1 VAFDSLFPAFILV
14 SRRSSD
20 CRTSDCGH
28 DTIARVTDIWDR
40 QIMKIS
46 KGKLLVRVLCPALIW
61 TPLAAPG
68 QTPGSP
74 AGESGLAEITVTAQ
88 KRDQNI
94 QDVPIDMVAL
104 SGEMLQNR
112 SITSIVQLGNY
123 TPGVQLSNSSQ
134 IVGSSQSLS
143 AFIRGIGQDDFSAG
157 FDPGVGTYID
167 GVYLARTIGA
177 NVNLLDVE
185 RVEIL
190 KGPQGTLFGRNTI
203 GGAISV
209 ATRDPAPTAGIT
221 AELTG
226 GRFDRYGGR
235 FVADLPLSD
244 ALLSSIAVSASSVSG
259 FEKRI
264 PFPGASAY
272 ASDSISEFAG
282 LGIVPGEGAHST
294 LGGSDDVDVRG
305 KLLWKAT
312 ERLRVTLIADY
323 AHSSGSTQPYT
334 LIAVSTA
341 PGTLSGVYNTCINTP
356 VAALAAMGLGAVCG
370 PRLGPGTALGGV
382 NTDANPGN
390 NRLPY
395 DSRFI
400 TGNFDTTYGTGN
412 NFSQLDNWG
421 LASTIT
427 YEIFDHI
434 ALKSITAFR
443 RQDWNV
449 GTDPDGSPII
459 MFEPNILQDEHQVS
473 QEFQLTGD
481 AIADRLHWLLG
492 SYYLS
497 EDATEQ
503 QNPILA
509 GGMFPIYNPT
519 VLQTE
524 SGAAF
529 THLNFKLTDRWQIT
543 AGGRYTKEKKW
554 VATNQQD
561 LNLFLAKLG
570 VPASAYPDPSILTQ
584 LLPIAQQERSFD
596 NFSPHLG
603 LEYHPADDMMLYAS
617 FSKGYKSGGWTTRVS
632 FPQKIVPTFD
642 PETAATYEIGMKSQF
657 LDHRL
662 QVDLAAFTTQY
673 KAIQLLIQEGVSP
686 TFVNAGDARIK
697 GIEID
702 TEAAIT
708 DTLHVTASAGYID
721 AFYTSIEDPTG
732 VITLESSLPKVAKWT
747 AHIGADYQI
756 HLPWSGSVTLRG
768 DDSFKSRVAN
778 DADNTPQLFAQGVS
792 LVDLSATYRPS
803 LGNWSFIAGGT
814 NVTNRRYL
822 VNGETQLGG
831 AGMIFGVSN
840 RPAEWYVT
848 ARTKF

>member
-1 VAFDSLFPAFILV
+1 VK
-14 SRRSSD
+14 RS
-20 CRTSDCGH
+20 T
-28 DTIARVTDIWDR
+28 ARP
-40 QIMKIS
+40 
-46 KGKLLVRVLCPALIW
+46 LVRLLRLAVIGM
-61 TPLAAPG
+61 PLAAWG
-68 QTPGSP
+68 QTPPSFSD
-74 AGESGLAEITVTAQ
+74 ESGLAEITVTAQ
-88 KRDQNI
+88 KRSQNI

-104 SGEMLQNR
+104 SGEMLQDR
-112 SITSIVQLGNY
+112 SITSIVQIGDY
-123 TPGVQLSNSSQ
+123 VPSVQLSNSSQ

-157 FDPGVGTYID
+157 FDPGVGTYVD
-167 GVYLARTIGA
+167 GVYLARTVGA

-209 ATRDPAPTAGIT
+209 VTRDPAPIGGLS

-235 FVADLPLSD
+235 FIADLPISD
-244 ALLSSIAVSASSVSG
+244 VLLSSVAMSASSVSG

-272 ASDSISEFAG
+272 AADTVSDFAG
-282 LGIVPGEGAHST
+282 LGIVPGIGAHST
-294 LGGSDDVDVRG
+294 LGGSDDVNVRA
-305 KLLWKAT
+305 KLLWKAAAG
-312 ERLRVTLIADY
+312 LRVTLIADY
-323 AHSSGSTQPYT
+323 GHSSGSTEPYT

-341 PGTLSGVYNTCINTP
+341 PGTLSGLYNTCINTP
-356 VAALAAMGLGAVCG
+356 VTTLAAMGLGAVCG
-370 PRLGPGTALGGV
+370 PRVGPGTALGGV
-382 NTDANPGN
+382 NTDSNPAN

-395 DSRFI
+395 DSRYI

-412 NFSQLDNWG
+412 NYSQLDNWG
-421 LASTIT
+421 SATTIV
-427 YEIFDHI
+427 YDISEHV
-434 ALKSITAFR
+434 AVRSITAFR

-449 GTDPDGSPII
+449 GTDPDSSPII
-459 MFEPNILQDEHQVS
+459 MFQPNILQEERQVS
-473 QEFQLTGD
+473 QEFQFTGE
-481 AIADRLHWLLG
+481 AIADRLDWLVG
-492 SYYLS
+492 AYYFS

-519 VLQTE
+519 ELQTE

-529 THLNFKLTDRWQIT
+529 AHLNFKLSDRWQIT

-561 LNLFLAKLG
+561 LNLFLEKLG
-570 VPASAYPDPSILTQ
+570 VPASAYPNPSNLTQ
-584 LLPIAQQERSFD
+584 LLPVEQQERSFD
-596 NFSPHLG
+596 NFSPRLG
-603 LEYHPADDMMLYAS
+603 LENHPTEDMMLYAT

-632 FPQKIVPTFD
+632 FPEKIVPTFN
-642 PETAATYEIGMKSQF
+642 PETAETYEIGMKSQF
-657 LDHRL
+657 LNHRL
-662 QVDLAAFTTQY
+662 QVNLAGFTTQY
-673 KAIQLLIQEGVSP
+673 KAIQLLIQEGVAP

-702 TEAAIT
+702 SEAAIT

-747 AHIGADYQI
+747 AHVGADYREY
-756 HLPWSGSVTLRG
+756 LPWSDSVTFRG
-768 DDSFKSRVAN
+768 DYTFKSRVAN
-778 DADNTPQLFAQGVS
+778 DADNTPQLFAPGIS
-792 LVDLSATYRPS
+792 LVDLSATYQPS
-803 LGNWSFIAGGT
+803 FGNWSFIAGGT
-814 NVTNRRYL
+814 NITNRRYL

-840 RPAEWYVT
+840 RPAEWYIT
-848 ARTKF
+848 ARFKF

>member
-1 VAFDSLFPAFILV
+1 
-14 SRRSSD
+14 
-20 CRTSDCGH
+20 
-28 DTIARVTDIWDR
+28 
-40 QIMKIS
+40 M
-46 KGKLLVRVLCPALIW
+46 
-61 TPLAAPG
+61 G
-68 QTPGSP
+68 QTPAYVSN
-74 AGESGLAEITVTAQ
+74 ESGLAEITVTAQ

-104 SGEMLQNR
+104 SGKMLQDR
-112 SITSIVQLGNY
+112 AVTSIVQLANY
-123 TPGVQLSNSSQ
+123 TPSVQLSNSSQ

-157 FDPGVGTYID
+157 FEPGVGTYID

-190 KGPQGTLFGRNTI
+190 KGPQGTLFGRNAI

-209 ATRDPAPTAGIT
+209 VTRDPAPTAGVT

-226 GRFDRYGGR
+226 GRYDRYGGR
-235 FVADLPLSD
+235 FVADLPISD
-244 ALLSSIAVSASSVSG
+244 ALRTSLAVSASSVSG

-264 PFPGASAY
+264 PFPGADSYATDHISA
-272 ASDSISEFAG
+272 FAG
-282 LGIVPGEGAHST
+282 LGIVPGDGAHST
-294 LGGSDDVDVRG
+294 LGGSDDVNVRG
-305 KLLWKAT
+305 KLLWKAG
-312 ERLRVTLIADY
+312 EALRVTLIADY
-323 AHSSGSTQPYT
+323 GHSSGSTQPYT

-341 PGTLSGVYNTCINTP
+341 PGTLSGLYNACINTP
-356 VAALAAMGLGAVCG
+356 VATLAAMGLGAVCG

-382 NTDANPGN
+382 NTDANPSN

-400 TGNFDTTYGTGN
+400 TGNFATTYGTGN
-412 NFSQLDNWG
+412 NYSQLDNWG
-421 LASTIT
+421 LASTIV
-427 YEIFDHI
+427 YDVSAHA

-459 MFEPNILQDEHQVS
+459 MFEPNVLQDEHQVS

-481 AIADRLHWLLG
+481 ALADRFHWLLG
-492 SYYLS
+492 AYYLS

-519 VLQTE
+519 ALQTE
-524 SGAAF
+524 SEAAF
-529 THLNFKLTDRWQIT
+529 AHLNFKLTDRWQIT

-554 VATNQQD
+554 VSTNQQD
-561 LNLFLAKLG
+561 LNLFLQKLG
-570 VPASAYPDPSILTQ
+570 VPVSAYPNPSNLTQ

-596 NFSPHLG
+596 NFSPRLG
-603 LEYHPADDMMLYAS
+603 LEYHPAEDMMLYAS

-632 FPQKIVPTFD
+632 SPQKIVPSFN
-642 PETAATYEIGMKSQF
+642 PETAATYEIGLKSQF
-657 LDHRL
+657 LDHRI
-662 QVDLAAFTTQY
+662 QVDLAGFTTQY
-673 KAIQLLIQEGVSP
+673 DAIQLLIQEGVSP
-686 TFVNAGDARIK
+686 TFINAGDARIK
-697 GIEID
+697 GIEIN
-702 TEAAIT
+702 TEEAIT
-708 DTLHVTASAGYID
+708 DALHLTANAGYVD
-721 AFYTSIEDPTG
+721 AFYTRIQDPTG

-747 AHIGADYQI
+747 VNVGADCRTY
-756 HLPWSGSVTLRG
+756 LPWSDSVTFRG
-768 DDSFKSRVAN
+768 DYTFKARVAN
-778 DADNTPQLFAQGVS
+778 DADNTPELFAPAIG
-792 LVDLSATYRPS
+792 LVDLSATYQPS
-803 LGNWSFIAGGT
+803 HGNWSFIAGGT

-848 ARTKF
+848 ARSNF

>member
-1 VAFDSLFPAFILV
+1 MMKRSKRNPTDRIL
-14 SRRSSD
+14 R
-20 CRTSDCGH
+20 
-28 DTIARVTDIWDR
+28 
-40 QIMKIS
+40 
-46 KGKLLVRVLCPALIW
+46 LVVIGV
-61 TPLAAPG
+61 PLAAWG
-68 QTPGSP
+68 QTPGSFP
-74 AGESGLAEITVTAQ
+74 NESGLAEITVTAQ
-88 KRDQNI
+88 KRNQNI

-104 SGEMLQNR
+104 SGEMLQDR
-112 SITSIVQLGNY
+112 SVTGIVQLANY
-123 TPGVQLSNSSQ
+123 TPSVQLSNSSQ

-157 FDPGVGTYID
+157 FEPGVGTYVD

-209 ATRDPAPTAGIT
+209 ATRDPAPTAGVT

-235 FVADLPLSD
+235 FIADLPISG
-244 ALLSSIAVSASSVSG
+244 ALRSSIAVSASSVSG

-264 PFPGASAY
+264 PFPVANAY
-272 ASDSISEFAG
+272 ATDLISAFAG
-282 LGIVPGEGAHST
+282 LGSVPGYGAHST
-294 LGGSDDVDVRG
+294 LGGSDDVNVRG

-312 ERLRVTLIADY
+312 DGLRVTLIADY

-341 PGTLSGVYNTCINTP
+341 PGTLSGLYNTCINTP
-356 VAALAAMGLGAVCG
+356 VATLAAIGFGAVCG
-370 PRLGPGTALGGV
+370 PRLGPGTPLGGV
-382 NTDANPGN
+382 NLDANRAN

-395 DSRFI
+395 DSRYI

-412 NFSQLDNWG
+412 NYSQLDNWG
-421 LASTIT
+421 FASTIVHDLS
-427 YEIFDHI
+427 EHI

-443 RQDWNV
+443 RQDWKV

-459 MFEPNILQDEHQVS
+459 MFEPTILQDEHQVS
-473 QEFQLTGD
+473 QEFQLAGD
-481 AIADRLHWLLG
+481 AIADHLHWLFG

-519 VLQTE
+519 ALQTE

-529 THLNFKLTDRWQIT
+529 THLDFKLTDRWQIT

-561 LNLFLAKLG
+561 LNLFLQKLG
-570 VPASAYPDPSILTQ
+570 VPASSYPNSSNLTQ

-596 NFSPHLG
+596 NFSPRLG
-603 LEYHPADDMMLYAS
+603 LEYHPAEDMMLYAS

-632 FPQKIVPTFD
+632 FPQKIVPTFN

-662 QVDLAAFTTQY
+662 QVDFAGFTTQY

-686 TFVNAGDARIK
+686 TFINAGDARIK
-697 GIEID
+697 GLEID

-708 DTLHVTASAGYID
+708 DTLHVTASTGYVD
-721 AFYTSIEDPTG
+721 AFYTGIEDPTG

-747 AHIGADYQI
+747 AHVGADYRMY
-756 HLPWSGSVTLRG
+756 LPWSDSVTFRG
-768 DDSFKSRVAN
+768 DYTFKSRVAN
-778 DADNTPQLFAQGVS
+778 DADNTPALFAQGIS
-792 LVDLSATYRPS
+792 LVDMSATYQPL

-814 NVTNRRYL
+814 NITNRRYL

-840 RPAEWYVT
+840 LPAEWYVT
-848 ARTKF
+848 ARSKF

>member
-1 VAFDSLFPAFILV
+1 MKRPKEKPLV
-14 SRRSSD
+14 
-20 CRTSDCGH
+20 CG
-28 DTIARVTDIWDR
+28 
-40 QIMKIS
+40 
-46 KGKLLVRVLCPALIW
+46 LLAVIGI
-61 TPLAAPG
+61 PLAAWG
-68 QTPGSP
+68 QTPDSLP
-74 AGESGLAEITVTAQ
+74 NESGLAEIVVTAQ

-104 SGEMLQNR
+104 SGQMLRDR
-112 SITSIVQLGNY
+112 SVTSIVQLANY
-123 TPGVQLSNSSQ
+123 TPSVQLSNSSQ

-167 GVYLARTIGA
+167 GVYLARTVGA

-209 ATRDPAPTAGIT
+209 VTRDPAPTPGVT

-235 FVADLPLSD
+235 LIADLPISD
-244 ALLSSIAVSASSVSG
+244 ALRSSIAVSASSVGG
-259 FEKRI
+259 FEKRM
-264 PFPGASAY
+264 PFPGANAY
-272 ASDSISEFAG
+272 ASDPLSAFAG
-282 LGIVPGEGAHST
+282 LGIVTGYGAHST
-294 LGGSDDVDVRG
+294 LGGSDDVNVRG
-305 KLLWKAT
+305 KLLWQAT
-312 ERLRVTLIADY
+312 AGLRVTLIADY

-334 LIAVSTA
+334 LLAVSTA
-341 PGTLSGVYNTCINTP
+341 PGTLSGLYNTCINTP
-356 VAALAAMGLGAVCG
+356 VATLAAIGLGAVCG
-370 PRLGPGTALGGV
+370 PRVGPGTALGGV
-382 NTDANPGN
+382 NTDTNPAN

-395 DSRFI
+395 DSRYI
-400 TGNFDTTYGTGN
+400 TGNFDTTYGNGD

-421 LASTIT
+421 LAATIV
-427 YEIFDHI
+427 YDLAEHI

-459 MFEPNILQDEHQVS
+459 MFQPDVLQDEHQVS

-481 AIADRLHWLLG
+481 AIADRLHWLFG
-492 SYYLS
+492 SYYFS

-519 VLQTE
+519 ALQTDAA
-524 SGAAF
+524 AAF
-529 THLNFKLTDRWQIT
+529 THLNFKLTDQWQIT

-561 LNLFLAKLG
+561 LNLLLYKLG
-570 VPASAYPDPSILTQ
+570 TPVSAYPNPSNLTQ
-584 LLPIAQQERSFD
+584 LLPVAQQQRSFD
-596 NFSPHLG
+596 NFSPRLG
-603 LEYHPADDMMLYAS
+603 LEYHPAGDTMLYAS
-617 FSKGYKSGGWTTRVS
+617 FSKGYKSGGWTTRVA
-632 FPQKIVPTFD
+632 FPQKIVPTFN

-662 QVDLAAFTTQY
+662 QVDLAGFTTQY

-686 TFVNAGDARIK
+686 TFINAGDARIK

-708 DTLHVTASAGYID
+708 ERLHVTANMGYID
-721 AFYTSIEDPTG
+721 SFYTSIEDPTG

-747 AHIGADYQI
+747 AHVGADYRI
-756 HLPWSGSVTLRG
+756 YLPGSDSVTLRG
-768 DDSFKSRVAN
+768 GYTFRSRVAN
-778 DADNTPQLFAQGVS
+778 DADNTPQLFAPGIS
-792 LVDLSATYRPS
+792 LVDLSATYQPS

-831 AGMIFGVSN
+831 AGMIFGVPN

>member
-1 VAFDSLFPAFILV
+1 MD
-14 SRRSSD
+14 
-20 CRTSDCGH
+20 GH
-28 DTIARVTDIWDR
+28 NDTITRVAGIRDR
-40 QIMKIS
+40 QIMKRS
-46 KGKLLVRVLCPALIW
+46 KNGKPMARVLRLAVVGF
-61 TPLAAPG
+61 PLAAWG
-68 QTPGSP
+68 QMPVSFSNEG
-74 AGESGLAEITVTAQ
+74 GLAEITVTAQ

-104 SGEMLQNR
+104 SGQMLQNR
-112 SITSIVQLGNY
+112 SVTSVVQLANY
-123 TPGVQLSNSSQ
+123 TPSVQLSDSSQ

-157 FDPGVGTYID
+157 FEPGVGTYVD

-209 ATRDPAPTAGIT
+209 VTRDPAPTAGVT

-235 FVADLPLSD
+235 FIADLPISD
-244 ALLSSIAVSASSVSG
+244 ALRSSIAVSASSISG

-264 PFPGASAY
+264 PFPGALSY
-272 ASDSISEFAG
+272 ASDHVSAFAG
-282 LGIVPGEGAHST
+282 LGIVPGDSAHST
-294 LGGSDDVDVRG
+294 LGGSDDVNVRG
-305 KLLWKAT
+305 KLLWIAA
-312 ERLRVTLIADY
+312 EWLRVTLIADY
-323 AHSSGSTQPYT
+323 GHSSGSTQPYT

-341 PGTLSGVYNTCINTP
+341 PGTLSGLYNTCINTP
-356 VAALAAMGLGAVCG
+356 VATLAANGLGAVCG
-370 PRLGPGTALGGV
+370 PRLGPGTALAGV
-382 NTDANPGN
+382 NLDGNPAN

-395 DSRFI
+395 DSRYI
-400 TGNFDTTYGTGN
+400 TGNFDTTYGAGN
-412 NFSQLDNWG
+412 NYSQLENWG
-421 LASTIT
+421 LASTIV
-427 YEIFDHI
+427 YDLSEHL

-459 MFEPNILQDEHQVS
+459 MFEPNVLQDEHQIS

-481 AIADRLHWLLG
+481 AIADRFQWLFG
-492 SYYLS
+492 AYYLS

-509 GGMFPIYNPT
+509 AGMFPIYNPT
-519 VLQTE
+519 ALQTE
-524 SGAAF
+524 SGASF
-529 THLNFKLTDRWQIT
+529 THLNFKLTDQWQIT

-561 LNLFLAKLG
+561 LNLFLLKLG
-570 VPASAYPDPSILTQ
+570 VPASAYPNPSNLTQ

-603 LEYHPADDMMLYAS
+603 LEYHPAEDMMLYAS
-617 FSKGYKSGGWTTRVS
+617 FSKGYKSGGWTTRAS
-632 FPQKIVPTFD
+632 FPERIVPAFN
-642 PETAATYEIGMKSQF
+642 PETAGTYEFGLKSQF

-662 QVDLAAFTTQY
+662 QADLAAFTTQY
-673 KAIQLLIQEGVSP
+673 RAIQLLIQEGVSP

-697 GIEID
+697 GFEID
-702 TEAAIT
+702 TEEAIT
-708 DTLHVTASAGYID
+708 DTLHLTASAGYVD
-721 AFYTSIEDPTG
+721 AFYTSIQDPTG

-747 AHIGADYQI
+747 AHVGADYRAY
-756 HLPWSGSVTLRG
+756 LPRSDSVTLRG
-768 DDSFKSRVAN
+768 DYTFKSHVAN
-778 DADNTPQLFAQGVS
+778 DADNTPQLFAPGIS
-792 LVDLSATYRPS
+792 LVDLSATYQPS
-803 LGNWSFIAGGT
+803 HGNWSFVAGGT
-814 NVTNRRYL
+814 NITNRRYL

-848 ARTKF
+848 ARSKF

>member
-1 VAFDSLFPAFILV
+1 
-14 SRRSSD
+14 
-20 CRTSDCGH
+20 
-28 DTIARVTDIWDR
+28 
-40 QIMKIS
+40 MKGS
-46 KGKLLVRVLCPALIW
+46 HVLRLAVIGM
-61 TPLAAPG
+61 PLATWAQTAP
-68 QTPGSP
+68 SLSD
-74 AGESGLAEITVTAQ
+74 ASGLAEITVTAQ
-88 KRDQNI
+88 KRSQNI

-104 SGEMLQNR
+104 SGETLQDR
-112 SITSIVQLGNY
+112 SITSIVQIADY
-123 TPGVQLSNSSQ
+123 VPSVQLSNSSQ

-157 FDPGVGTYID
+157 FDPGVGTYVD
-167 GVYLARTIGA
+167 GVYLARTVGA

-209 ATRDPAPTAGIT
+209 VTRDPAPTAGVT

-235 FVADLPLSD
+235 VSADLPLSD
-244 ALLSSIAVSASSVSG
+244 ALLSGIAMSASSVSG
-259 FEKRI
+259 FEKRL

-272 ASDSISEFAG
+272 ASDTVSEFAG
-282 LGIVPGEGAHST
+282 LGIVPGLGAHST
-294 LGGSDDVDVRG
+294 LGGSDDFNVRG
-305 KLLWKAT
+305 KLLWKAADG
-312 ERLRVTLIADY
+312 LRMTLIADY
-323 AHSSGSTQPYT
+323 GRSSGSTEPYT
-334 LIAVSTA
+334 LIAVNTA
-341 PGTLSGVYNTCINTP
+341 PATLAGLYNTCINTP
-356 VAALAAMGLGAVCG
+356 VATLAAMGLGAVCG

-382 NTDANPGN
+382 NTDANPTN

-395 DSRFI
+395 DSRYI

-412 NFSQLDNWG
+412 NYSQLDNWG
-421 LASTIT
+421 SAATIV
-427 YEIFDHI
+427 YDLSEHI

-459 MFEPNILQDEHQVS
+459 MFQPNILQEEHQVS
-473 QEFQLTGD
+473 QEFQFTGE
-481 AIADRLHWLLG
+481 AIANRLNWLFG
-492 SYYLS
+492 AYYFS

-519 VLQTE
+519 NLQTE

-529 THLNFKLTDRWQIT
+529 AHLNLKLSDQWQI
-543 AGGRYTKEKKW
+543 AVGGRYTKEKKW

-561 LNLFLAKLG
+561 LNLFLQKLG
-570 VPASAYPDPSILTQ
+570 TPASAYPNPSNLTQ
-584 LLPIAQQERSFD
+584 LLPIGQQERSFD
-596 NFSPHLG
+596 NFSPRLS
-603 LEYHPADDMMLYAS
+603 LENHPTQDVMLYGS

-632 FPQKIVPTFD
+632 YPEKIVPTFN
-642 PETAATYEIGMKSQF
+642 PETAETYEIGMKSQF
-657 LDHRL
+657 LNHRL
-662 QVDLAAFTTQY
+662 QVDLAGFTTQY
-673 KAIQLLIQEGVSP
+673 KAIQLLIQEGVAP

-702 TEAAIT
+702 GKAAIT
-708 DTLHVTASAGYID
+708 DTLHITASAGYID

-732 VITLESSLPKVAKWT
+732 VITLESSLPRVAKWT
-747 AHIGADYQI
+747 AHVGADYRAY
-756 HLPWSGSVTLRG
+756 LPWSDSVTLRS
-768 DDSFKSRVAN
+768 DYTFKSRVAN
-778 DADNTPQLFAQGVS
+778 DADNTPELFTQEIS
-792 LVDLSATYRPS
+792 LVDLSVTYQPS

-822 VNGETQLGG
+822 VNGETQLDG
-831 AGMIFGVSN
+831 AGLIFGVSN

-848 ARTKF
+848 ARIKF